1 MISGVATGQTGGYL
15 YVEGGYSSLPNV
27 YSNPNNP
34 LQGAVR
40 YMSNTNRFEVFD
52 GTVWMPI
59 TPGMPSV
66 SLSNEAIDIL
76 NWAKQKIADEQ
87 RLAELARTH
96 PGVADAVANLKHAE
110 EQVRIMTALTDNNNH
125 QLP

>member
-1 MISGVATGQTGGYL
+1 MITGVTTGKTGGYL
-15 YVEGGYSSLPNV
+15 YVDGSYSSLPNV

-34 LQGAVR
+34 LQGIVR

-52 GTVWMPI
+52 GTSWIPV
-59 TPGMPSV
+59 TPGMPAV

-87 RLAELARTH
+87 RLAELAKTN
-96 PGVADAVANLKHAE
+96 PGVADAIYNLKKAQ
-110 EQVRIMTALTDNNNH
+110 EQVDIMVTLVKEST
-125 QLP
+125 

>member
-15 YVEGGYSSLPNV
+15 YVEGGYSILPNV

-40 YMSNTNRFEVFD
+40 YMTNRFEIFD
-52 GTVWMPI
+52 GTSWMPVS
-59 TPGMPSV
+59 PGRPSV

-76 NWAKQKIADEQ
+76 NWAKKKIAEEQ
-87 RLAELARTH
+87 RLLELAKTH

-110 EQVRIMTALTDNNNH
+110 EQVKIMTALTDNENH
-125 QLP
+125 QLPQ

>member
-40 YMSNTNRFEVFD
+40 YMTNRFEVFD
-52 GTVWMPI
+52 GTSWMPVS
-59 TPGMPSV
+59 PGWPSV

-76 NWAKQKIADEQ
+76 NWAKKKIAEEQ
-87 RLAELARTH
+87 RLLELAKTH

-110 EQVRIMTALTDNNNH
+110 EQVKIMTALTDNENH
-125 QLP
+125 QLPQ